1 MILVIIFIFMILL
14 GIVGIR
20 ASYNSKFDGFEMP
33 GTILTIFGSLLLIAS
48 TIIIIGSHACAD
60 YTIQKN
66 KIEYE
71 GLCKRY
77 EIIKSEY
84 EDVSKS
90 DVIADIAGWNT
101 EVYST
106 KYWTENPWTNWFNP
120 KKISDNLDYI
130 PLKEGEE

>member
-1 MILVIIFIFMILL
+1 MIFTIIFIIMILL
-14 GIVGIR
+14 GFIFIIFFEDLEILGS
-20 ASYNSKFDGFEMP
+20 ALTMFGF
-33 GTILTIFGSLLLIAS
+33 FFLIAS
-48 TIIIIGSHACAD
+48 IVIIIVSHANAG
-60 YTIQKN
+60 YIIKKN

-77 EIIKSEY
+77 EVIKSDY

-90 DVIADIAGWNT
+90 DVIDDITRWNT
-101 EVYST
+101 RVYSI

-130 PLKEGEE
+130 PLKE

>member
-1 MILVIIFIFMILL
+1 MILVFIFIFILLL
-14 GIVGIR
+14 GIVFYR
-20 ASYNSKFDGFEMP
+20 VSYSNNFYDLEIP
-33 GTILTIFGSLLLIAS
+33 GTILTIFGSILVIVSA
-48 TIIIIGSHACAD
+48 IIIIISHACAN
-60 YTIQKN
+60 YSIQKN

-71 GLCKRY
+71 GLRKRY
-77 EIIKSEY
+77 EIVKSEY

-90 DVIADIAGWNT
+90 DVIANIAGWNM

-130 PLKEGEE
+130 PLEEE